1 MKKKKGTII
10 ERSVDLQEKALIVKL
25 GLAFVPQRAIREIV
39 ECDMNRVTG
48 ILRHLP
54 KRPSKGAK

>member
-1 MKKKKGTII
+1 MKRKGTIT

-25 GLAFVPQRAIREIV
+25 ALAFVPQRAIREIV
-39 ECDMNRVTG
+39 ECDMNRVKG